1 VARSSGSRATSAQ
14 RSKGSRPKPAAASA
28 TTSTTSTAARPA
40 PGPGSNRAGG
50 RPVSPKLAAAAA
62 GEPLEAT
69 ETYSGNWV
77 PAWTWVIGTLLCLIG
92 LGVAAYLTYAHFNTS
107 VVLACPDKGL
117 INCTKV
123 TTSSY
128 SKVFG
133 IPVAL
138 LGLLYFVFMVP
149 LQLPWAW
156 RSTNPQLRMLR
167 MAASAVGVAFVLWL
181 LFAELVEIRNICLY
195 CSAVHIITFAVFIS
209 TAFATIATSTA
220 PED

>member
-1 VARSSGSRATSAQ
+1 VSAQ

-28 TTSTTSTAARPA
+28 TTSTASTASRPA

-62 GEPLEAT
+62 GEPTEATEAT

-77 PAWTWVIGTLLCLIG
+77 PAWTWVIGTVLCLIG
-92 LGVAAYLTYAHFNTS
+92 LGVAGYLTYAHFNTS

-156 RSTNPQLRMLR
+156 RSTNPRLRMVR
-167 MAASAVGVAFVLWL
+167 MGASAVGVAFVLWL

-209 TAFATIATSTA
+209 TAFATIATSPVT
-220 PED
+220 ED